1 MIQKFLT
8 YIQGER
14 RSSSHTL
21 RAYRHDIESF
31 MLFLNVSPES
41 FELSSIHPEDIREW
55 LVESPENVDSKSTSI
70 NRRLSSLRSF
80 FGWAHAKGY
89 IPNNPASNVRSL
101 KNGRRLPSF
110 VSQGAMVRLAQ
121 ECAIEDLHED
131 FTATRNN
138 LIILTFYTTGIRL
151 SELHGIQ
158 WNDFSNN
165 FKSLKVRGKGDKER
179 IVPIIEPLK
188 DAILRYQE
196 KIKEEKIWRSEVKFL
211 FLSRIGEPLSKSM
224 IYKIVRGQLTQ
235 AKIQGRKSPHV
246 LRHTFATHLLNGG
259 ADMRDIQELMGH
271 SSLQSTQIYT
281 HSSIAHLE
289 SAYLT
294 AHPRAKQ
301 NDSKKATEPKI
312 DLDEP

>member
-1 MIQKFLT
+1 
-8 YIQGER
+8 
-14 RSSSHTL
+14 
-21 RAYRHDIESF
+21 
-31 MLFLNVSPES
+31 
-41 FELSSIHPEDIREW
+41 
-55 LVESPENVDSKSTSI
+55 
-70 NRRLSSLRSF
+70 
-80 FGWAHAKGY
+80 
-89 IPNNPASNVRSL
+89 
-101 KNGRRLPSF
+101 
-110 VSQGAMVRLAQ
+110 MVRLAQ
-121 ECAIEDLHED
+121 ECGLEDLHED

-165 FKSLKVRGKGDKER
+165 FRSLKVRGKGDKER

-188 DAILRYQE
+188 DAILRYEE
-196 KIKEEKIWRSEVKFL
+196 KIKEEKIWRSEVNFL
-211 FLSRIGEPLSKSM
+211 FLSRNGEPLSKSM

-281 HSSIAHLE
+281 HNSITHLQ
-289 SAYLT
+289 SAYFS

-301 NDSKKATEPKI
+301 KDSKTAIEPKI